1 MENQIQSQKKG
12 TGKTVAI
19 VILIILLLGALGYLS
34 YDKFLNGNETTI
46 RNYKD
51 DIKTLKNEIETL
63 KNEKFSIST
72 NPLSAL
78 VGKYA
83 YSGNPK
89 TENECGVFATLEIK
103 ADGTGEYNGGVQC
116 GSGEVAKGKLAISDD
131 KIYLLNDNCKEAIV
145 SGNECIYP
153 NCTHIVTFDYKNG
166 KLTIAVQS
174 DEQQRVELTKQ

>member
-1 MENQIQSQKKG
+1 MENQKSG
-12 TGKTVAI
+12 PGKTVAI
-19 VILIILLLGALGYLS
+19 VILIILLLGTLGYLS
-34 YDKFLNGNETTI
+34 YDKFLNRNENETTI
-46 RNYKD
+46 QNYKD

-63 KNEKFSIST
+63 KNEKSNTST

-131 KIYLLNDNCKEAIV
+131 KIYLFNDNCKEAIV

-153 NCTHIVTFDYKNG
+153 NCTHIVTFDYKDG